1 MVFDQLAEQD
11 FDRAVFRAF
20 WRKIVARLTGTN
32 NQLLPFDEIRQQ
44 LPVRGQHSIGVRQV
58 EVDKIIGSLGRYHD
72 FDRAFLPTQARTR
85 ERWLSIDK
93 AHYEEVVLPPVELYK
108 IGEVYFVKDGN
119 HRVSVARER
128 GQVYIDANVI
138 EIDTP
143 VELTPDITI
152 DKVTMKAEQAAFM
165 ESTHL
170 LELRPDAIIE
180 TTLPGMYKRLQEQI
194 SLHRW
199 YVGERRGAEVS
210 PEEAVTA
217 WYDDIYLPVVQ
228 VIREQGLLKSFPGS
242 SETDLYLWISEYQG
256 YLREAYK
263 VGGRSVQIGD
273 STQAREEAARQLKVN
288 YPLPAVKKLVNVL
301 NRTDWLGKLI
311 LEQDRAAFFEKTHL
325 DALRPQVQLE
335 TTIPGQYNILLGH
348 IDVHRWYL
356 GEKRKT
362 EVPYTEAAVSWCDNV
377 YMPLVEVIDEQGIL
391 EQFPGRTVTDLYLW
405 VVERREYLQAMF
417 GSELTIPEVINEKT
431 DDFVEKRKLD
441 TNKQT

>member
-1 MVFDQLAEQD
+1 MAIDQMAEQD

-20 WRKIVARLTGTN
+20 WRKIVARLRGTN
-32 NQLLPFDEIRQQ
+32 NQLLPFDEIHQQ
-44 LPVRGQHSIGVRQV
+44 LPVRGQHYLGIRQV

-72 FDRAFLPTQARTR
+72 FDRAFLPTQSRTR
-85 ERWLSIDK
+85 ERWLSIDR
-93 AHYEEVVLPPVELYK
+93 AHYEEVALPPIELYK

-128 GQVYIDANVI
+128 GQVYIDAYVI

-152 DKVTMKAEQAAFM
+152 DEVALRAEQAAFL
-165 ESTHL
+165 EATHL
-170 LELRPDAIIE
+170 LELRPDAHIE

-217 WYDDIYLPVVQ
+217 WYDDIYMPVVQ
-228 VIREQGLLKSFPGS
+228 VIREQGLLKYFPGS
-242 SETDLYLWISEYQG
+242 TETDLYLWISEYQG
-256 YLREAYK
+256 YLREAIK
-263 VGGRSVQIGD
+263 ASGRSGQAGD
-273 STQAREEAARQLKVN
+273 DAQAREKAASELKVN
-288 YPLPAVKKLVNVL
+288 YPLPAVKKLIGVL
-301 NRTDWLGKLI
+301 NRTDWLGKLM

-325 DALRPQVQLE
+325 DLLRPQVQLE
-335 TTIPGQYNILLGH
+335 TTLPGQYNVLLEH

-356 GEKRKT
+356 GEKRQA
-362 EVPYTEAAVSWCDNV
+362 EAPYTEAAVSWCDNV
-377 YMPLVEVIDEQGIL
+377 YMPIVELINEQGIL

-405 VVERREYLQAMF
+405 VVERREYLQAVF
-417 GSELTIPEVINEKT
+417 GGEPSVKEA
-431 DDFVEKRKLD
+431 
-441 TNKQT
+441 